1 MLSEY
6 ILVMS
11 DLVALNQSKFV
22 PIIHRMIANSTEAPV
37 VTEENVFQT
46 GRPANKP
53 YLKEIM
59 EDLLLP
65 GSRLMG
71 RQNLL
76 ALHELARRKRP
87 CLILMEHY
95 SNFDIPCF
103 YELLDRAG
111 PEYREAADSI
121 VSVAGVKL
129 NEESKLV
136 LAFTEVFT
144 RVVLFPARGLEAIRD
159 ARERHAAEKRRAK
172 LNIAAMKTLRN
183 LRKEGRLILV
193 FPSGTRYR
201 PWDPS
206 TAKGLKEIDTYLK
219 FYSYMVLISING
231 NTLVPNPTAGGMD
244 EDYPV
249 KDVMVYTVGPVRRC
263 SEFRRKALKGRDH
276 GEDPKE
282 IVADA
287 VMAALRAQHERTEKG
302 RVELLQ
308 QQGLPLPPAVPQPPA
323 SPQHPPG

>member
-1 MLSEY
+1 
-6 ILVMS
+6 MS

-22 PIIHRMIANSTEAPV
+22 PLIDRMIANSTEAPV

-59 EDLLLP
+59 DDLLLP
-65 GSRLMG
+65 GSRLIG

-76 ALHELARRKRP
+76 ALHELARRKKP

-95 SNFDIPCF
+95 SKFDIPCF

-111 PEYREAADSI
+111 PEYREAADAV

-172 LNIAAMKTLRN
+172 LNIAAMKMLRN

-219 FYSYMVLISING
+219 FYSYMVLVSING
-231 NTLVPNPTAGGMD
+231 NTLVPNPASGGME

-249 KDVMVYTVGPVRRC
+249 KDLMVYTVSPVRRC
-263 SEFRRKALKGRDH
+263 SEFRRRALKGRDH
-276 GEDPKE
+276 DEDPKQ

-287 VMAALRAQHERTEKG
+287 VMTALRAQHDRTETS
-302 RVELLQ
+302 RRELLRE
-308 QQGLPLPPAVPQPPA
+308 QGRPVNPVQPPLPPGSTGGPSLPA
-323 SPQHPPG
+323 G

>member
-1 MLSEY
+1 
-6 ILVMS
+6 MS
-11 DLVALNQSKFV
+11 DPVALNQSKFM
-22 PIIHRMIANSTEAPV
+22 PLIDQMIANSTEAPL
-37 VTEENVFQT
+37 VTEDNVFQL

-53 YLKEIM
+53 YVKEIM
-59 EDLLLP
+59 ADLLLP
-65 GSRLMG
+65 GSRIVG
-71 RQNLL
+71 RENLL
-76 ALHELARRKRP
+76 ALHELARRKKP

-111 PEYREAADSI
+111 PQYREAADAI

-144 RVVLFPARGLEAIRD
+144 RVVLYPSRGMKTIRD
-159 ARERHAAEKRRAK
+159 AHERHAAERRRAK
-172 LNIAAMKTLRN
+172 LNIAAMKMLRS

-206 TAKGLKEIDTYLK
+206 TARGLKEMDTYLK
-219 FYSYMVLISING
+219 FYSYMVLVSING
-231 NTLVPNPTAGGMD
+231 NTLVPNEGGGMD

-249 KDVMVYTVGPVRRC
+249 QDLMLYTISPVRRC
-263 SEFRRKALKGRDH
+263 SEFRRQALKGRDH
-276 GEDPKE
+276 GEDPKQ
-282 IVADA
+282 IVAD
-287 VMAALRAQHERTEKG
+287 
-302 RVELLQ
+302 
-308 QQGLPLPPAVPQPPA
+308 GLMT
-323 SPQHPPG
+323 S

>member
-1 MLSEY
+1 
-6 ILVMS
+6 MS
-11 DLVALNQSKFV
+11 DPVALNQSKFI
-22 PIIHRMIANSTEAPV
+22 PLIDRMIENITETPV
-37 VTEENVFQT
+37 VTEDNVFQL
-46 GRPANKP
+46 GKPANKP
-53 YLKEIM
+53 YVKEIM
-59 EDLLLP
+59 DDLLLP
-65 GSRLMG
+65 GSRIVG

-76 ALHELARRKRP
+76 ALHELARRKKP

-111 PEYREAADSI
+111 KEYREAADSV

-144 RVVLFPARGLEAIRD
+144 RVVLYPSRGLEAIRD
-159 ARERHAAEKRRAK
+159 ARERHAAEKRRAR
-172 LNIAAMKTLRN
+172 LNIAAMKMLRA

-206 TAKGLKEIDTYLK
+206 TAKGIKEIDTYLK
-219 FYSYMVLISING
+219 FYSYMVLVAING
-231 NTLVPNPTAGGMD
+231 NTLVPNPGGGMD

-249 KDVMVYTVGPVRRC
+249 EDLMIYTVSPVRRC
-263 SEFRRKALKGRDH
+263 SEFRRRALKGRDH
-276 GEDPKE
+276 SEDPKQH
-282 IVADA
+282 VADSI
-287 VMAALRAQHERTEKG
+287 MGALRELHDRTEASRLKLLAELG
-302 RVELLQ
+302 R
-308 QQGLPLPPAVPQPPA
+308 PANPIRVT
-323 SPQHPPG
+323 PPGNPGDAARPAG

>member
-1 MLSEY
+1 
-6 ILVMS
+6 MS
-11 DLVALNQSKFV
+11 DPVALNQSKFM
-22 PIIHRMIANSTEAPV
+22 PLIDQMIANSTEAPL
-37 VTEENVFQT
+37 VTEDNVFQL

-53 YLKEIM
+53 YVKEIM
-59 EDLLLP
+59 ADLLLP
-65 GSRLMG
+65 GSRIVG
-71 RQNLL
+71 RENLL
-76 ALHELARRKRP
+76 ALHELARRKKP

-111 PEYREAADSI
+111 PQYREAADAI

-144 RVVLFPARGLEAIRD
+144 RVVLYPSRGMKTIRD
-159 ARERHAAEKRRAK
+159 AHERHAAERRRAK
-172 LNIAAMKTLRN
+172 LNIAAMKMLRS

-206 TAKGLKEIDTYLK
+206 TARGLKEMDTYLK
-219 FYSYMVLISING
+219 FYSYMVLVSING
-231 NTLVPNPTAGGMD
+231 NTLVPNEGGGMD

-249 KDVMVYTVGPVRRC
+249 QDLMLYTISPVRRC
-263 SEFRRKALKGRDH
+263 SEFRRQALKGRDH
-276 GEDPKE
+276 GEDPKQ
-282 IVADA
+282 IVADGL
-287 VMAALRAQHERTEKG
+287 MTSLRSLHDRTEKNRLKMLSELG
-302 RVELLQ
+302 RTAN
-308 QQGLPLPPAVPQPPA
+308 PIRIPPREEPGSSPA
-323 SPQHPPG
+323 QAG

>member
-1 MLSEY
+1 
-6 ILVMS
+6 MS

-22 PIIHRMIANSTEAPV
+22 PLIDRMIANSTEAPV

-65 GSRLMG
+65 GSRLIG

-76 ALHELARRKRP
+76 ALHELARRKKP

-111 PEYREAADSI
+111 QEYREAADAI

-129 NEESKLV
+129 NEESRLV

-172 LNIAAMKTLRN
+172 LNIAAMKMLRN

-231 NTLVPNPTAGGMD
+231 NTLVPNPAGGMD

-249 KDVMVYTVGPVRRC
+249 KDLMVYTVSPVRRC
-263 SEFRRKALKGRDH
+263 SEFRRRTLKGREH
-276 GEDPKE
+276 GEDPKQ
-282 IVADA
+282 IVADG
-287 VMAALRAQHERTEKG
+287 VMAALRAQHDRTEKS
-302 RVELLQ
+302 RLELLQ
-308 QQGLPLPPAVPQPPA
+308 EQGRPMNAVP
-323 SPQHPPG
+323 SPTPPGLGATGTTLPSS